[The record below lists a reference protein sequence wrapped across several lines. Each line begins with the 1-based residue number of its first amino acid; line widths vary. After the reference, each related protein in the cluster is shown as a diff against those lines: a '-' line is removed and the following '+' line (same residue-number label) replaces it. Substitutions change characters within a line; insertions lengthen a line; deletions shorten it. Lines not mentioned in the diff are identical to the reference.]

1 MLSVNRYKVMFFIN
15 KYYLLRLF
23 KEQYGFTINDYII
36 WLRITKSKQL
46 LRFSDMTVEQ
56 IAYECGINSPNY
68 FARMF
73 KKIEEISPAEY
84 RKLWRTGKK
93 V

>member
-1 MLSVNRYKVMFFIN
+1 
-15 KYYLLRLF
+15 
-23 KEQYGFTINDYII
+23 
-36 WLRITKSKQL
+36 
-46 LRFSDMTVEQ
+46 MTVEQ

-84 RKLWRTGKK
+84 RKLWWTGKK